1 MKRNKFP
8 LLLSVFLLVSC
19 QTSNTNYTIDDYRQT
34 FSFTHD
40 TFNIMQLTDV
50 HWTFVTKLEESK
62 KYMLDL
68 YNDAKKEQGH
78 IDLVTITGDVF
89 LNANKYIV
97 EELFSFLS
105 DWDVPIAIVYG
116 NHDKEGEWSLSW
128 MNKMISTSKNFI
140 AKINDNDNVY
150 GDTNYFIDIKDGNKL
165 AWQIYMMDSNSLL
178 PSNPIKYQYDYIHED
193 QVNWMKNIADS
204 SKVDSSYV
212 PSLGFIHIPP
222 KEFSTA
228 VNEAKEDSSKH
239 LLGEQNEKSCPTK
252 TDSSF
257 FKTAKEMNMKGIF
270 FGHDHANDIVTKYDD
285 VVLGYGVKSNIE
297 LYYYKDSNN
306 FTHTGYA
313 VYNLKKD
320 SSWAI
325 QHVYMN
331 YTNHSEII
339 RSDIWRS

>member
-8 LLLSVFLLVSC
+8 FLLSVFLLVSC
-19 QTSNTNYTIDDYRQT
+19 QTSNVEHPIDDYRST
-34 FSFTHD
+34 LSFSSD
-40 TFNIMQLTDV
+40 TFNIMHLTDV

-62 KYMLDL
+62 KYMQDL
-68 YNDAKKEQGH
+68 FDDAKKEQGH

-105 DWDVPIAIVYG
+105 GWEVPIAIVYG

-150 GDTNYFIDIKDGNKL
+150 GDTNYFIDIKDGNDL
-165 AWQIYMMDSNSLL
+165 SWRIYMMDSNSLQ
-178 PSNPIKYQYDYIHED
+178 PGNAIKYQYDYIHED
-193 QVNWMKNIADS
+193 QVDWMKRVNNDS
-204 SKVDSSYV
+204 SKEV

-222 KEFSTA
+222 KEFGTA
-228 VNEAKEDSSKH
+228 VADAKKDSSKH
-239 LLGEQNEKSCPTK
+239 LLGEQNETSCPAK

-257 FKTAKEMNMKGIF
+257 FKVAKEINMKGIF
-270 FGHDHANDIVTKYDD
+270 FGHDHANDIVTMYDD

-297 LYYYKDSNN
+297 LYYYKDNN
-306 FTHTGYA
+306 DFTHTGYA

-320 SSWAI
+320 SSWTI

-331 YTNHSEII
+331 YTNHSQII
-339 RSDIWRS
+339 RSDVWRS